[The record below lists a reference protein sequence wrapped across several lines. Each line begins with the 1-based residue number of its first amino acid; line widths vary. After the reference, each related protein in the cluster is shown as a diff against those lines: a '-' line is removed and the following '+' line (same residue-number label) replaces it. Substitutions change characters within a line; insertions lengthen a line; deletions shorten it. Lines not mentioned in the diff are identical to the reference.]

1 MEEQKFQERIRSI
14 RDTNQTESFITRMME
29 WSKKWRNSPIV
40 LVRKVCLFVKD
51 DFREEFLREIA
62 IQILNN
68 YDIYKERGE
77 KLLYEDMHDTWAD
90 DFWSDPLSLKISGY
104 DQIESAFWDMD
115 EKSQEMRYNIVLTES
130 KPRDKVC
137 CCSEEKYIELLKSA
151 AVRL

>member
-1 MEEQKFQERIRSI
+1 MKVYANIEGFTK
-14 RDTNQTESFITRMME
+14 
-29 WSKKWRNSPIV
+29 V
-40 LVRKVCLFVKD
+40 LDMPFKPTPGENIYFTY

-90 DFWSDPLSLKISGY
+90 DFWSDSLSLKISGY